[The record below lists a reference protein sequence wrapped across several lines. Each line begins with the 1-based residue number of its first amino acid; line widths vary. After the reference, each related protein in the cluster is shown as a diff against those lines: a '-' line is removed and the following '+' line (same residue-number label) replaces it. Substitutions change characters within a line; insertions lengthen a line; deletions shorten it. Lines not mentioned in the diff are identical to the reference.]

1 MKLNK
6 RFIITLISLII
17 LLGAAVIATL
27 IAKGYR
33 LSAHTGTIS
42 GTGIISITSL
52 PDQASVYL
60 DDHLTTATNAN
71 INSLVPKNYRV
82 KVVKEGY
89 IPWEKEVAVKEGLVT
104 EIKATLYRSIPTVY
118 PLTFNGI
125 GTVLISPNKQKL
137 LYVVPGT
144 AKKSGVWIWEMSN
157 TPIAFARG
165 AEQKQ
170 IISPVS
176 GIDFEKAEYRW
187 SPDSRE
193 VLAQIDKTYYLLAA
207 DKLNPVPQDVTP
219 TVEATLKTWD
229 EDERVKSAA
238 SLATVKDANLRKVA
252 SDAAVLKFSPDETK
266 LLYSKNGKKDFKV
279 VDLEEKK
286 TFNLPSA
293 LDYQWLPDSLHLL
306 MVELGSD
313 GSLKASPSPS
323 PASALAG
330 EEGEVG
336 GTISMK
342 DKIEFAKVSII
353 EFDGYNKA
361 EIFAGNISPKDVFI
375 WQDGSRF
382 AVVSSHPTATASNP
396 NLYGINLK

>member
-6 RFIITLISLII
+6 RFLITLVTLII
-17 LLGAAVIATL
+17 LIGAAVIATL

-33 LSAHTGTIS
+33 LQSGIIS
-42 GTGIISITSL
+42 GTGIISVTSL

-71 INSLVPKNYRV
+71 INSLLPRNYQV
-82 KVVKEGY
+82 KIVKEGY
-89 IPWEKEVAVKEGLVT
+89 IPWEKEVEVKEGLVT

-137 LYVVPGT
+137 LYVVPGGE
-144 AKKSGVWIWEMSN
+144 KKSGVWIWEMSN

-193 VLAQIDKTYYLLAA
+193 VLAQIDGTYFLIEA
-207 DKLNPVPQDVTP
+207 DRLNETPQDVTP
-219 TVEATLKTWD
+219 TVQTTLRTWD
-229 EDERVKSAA
+229 DDEKAKSAA
-238 SLATVKDANLRKVA
+238 SLATVKDANLRRVA
-252 SDAAVLKFSPDETK
+252 SDSAVLKFSPDETK
-266 LLYSKNGKKDFKV
+266 LLYSKNGQDDFKV

-286 TFNLPSA
+286 TFNLPNA
-293 LDYQWLPDSLHLL
+293 VEYQWLPDSLHLL
-306 MVELGSD
+306 MVELGSE
-313 GSLKASPSPS
+313 GNSKASPSPLPS
-323 PASALAG
+323 PSSALAG

-342 DKIEFAKVSII
+342 DKIEFAKVSVI
-353 EFDGYNKA
+353 EFDGFNKA
-361 EIFAGNISPKDVFI
+361 EIFAGNMSPKDVFI

>member
-1 MKLNK
+1 MYMKLNR
-6 RFIITLISLII
+6 RFIVTLITLVILI
-17 LLGAAVIATL
+17 GAAVVATL

-33 LSAHTGTIS
+33 FSTQTGTIS
-42 GTGIISITSL
+42 GTGIISVTSL
-52 PDQASVYL
+52 PDQASVYI

-71 INSLVPKNYRV
+71 INSLTPKNY
-82 KVVKEGY
+82 KIKIVKEGY
-89 IPWEKEVAVKEGLVT
+89 IPWEKEVEVKEGLVT

-125 GTVLISPNKQKL
+125 GTVLISPNEQKL
-137 LYVVPGT
+137 LYVVPGGE
-144 AKKSGVWIWEMSN
+144 KKSGVWIWEMSN

-193 VLAQIDKTYYLLAA
+193 VLAQIDGTYFLLEA
-207 DKLNPVPQDVTP
+207 DKLNAVPQDVTP

-238 SLATVKDANLRKVA
+238 SLATVKDANLRRVA
-252 SDAAVLKFSPDETK
+252 SDSAVLKFSPDETK
-266 LLYSKNGKKDFKV
+266 LLYSKNGKEGFKV

-286 TFNLPSA
+286 TFELPNA
-293 LDYQWLPDSLHLL
+293 VDYQWLPDSLHLL
-306 MVELGSD
+306 MVEGVVV
-313 GSLKASPSPS
+313 PSPS
-323 PASALAG
+323 SALAG

-342 DKIEFAKVSII
+342 DKIEFAKVSVI
-353 EFDGYNKA
+353 EFDGFNKA